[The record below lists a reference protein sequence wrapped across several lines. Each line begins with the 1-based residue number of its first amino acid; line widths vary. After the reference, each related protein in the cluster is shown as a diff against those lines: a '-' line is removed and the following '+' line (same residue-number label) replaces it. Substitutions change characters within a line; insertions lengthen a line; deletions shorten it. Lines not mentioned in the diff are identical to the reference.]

1 LAETGAGL
9 SVGVLGATGYAGAEL
24 TRLLLGHPRVS
35 VRFASSESQ
44 AGQPLAAV
52 VPSLRYEP
60 AAAALTLGRAADLP
74 EVDVAFCCLPTGSL
88 PAVLREL
95 AGKAKRVVNLAGDF
109 RLRDAA
115 QQARHYPA
123 AAEVADLAADFAY
136 WVPDLQ
142 PVPEARLVNLPGC
155 MAVATIYALY
165 PLLLE
170 GLVEPE
176 VAVQAATGSSG
187 GGKNAREAHAER
199 AGNVRVHKLHGHR
212 HGPEVTQAVA
222 DLTGVRVDLQFSTV
236 SLDVSRGIMAT
247 AFFRLLPGVEPTAV
261 RRAYTL
267 AYKGKPFVRS
277 RPASPKFPTDL
288 PMLSSVVGSNV
299 AEVAAAARGRWC
311 VTVTALDNLLKGA
324 AGQAVQ
330 AMNLLHGFAETAG
343 LPLSGRWV

>member
-1 LAETGAGL
+1 MAELLRAA
-9 SVGVLGATGYAGAEL
+9 VLGATGYSGAEL
-24 TRLLLGHPRVS
+24 TRMLLGHPDVE
-35 VRFASSESQ
+35 VAYVSSESQ
-44 AGQPLAAV
+44 AGQPIARV

-60 AAAALTLGRAADLP
+60 GAATLTLGPAAELP
-74 EVDVAFCCLPTGSL
+74 PVDVVFCCLPTGSL

-95 AGKAKRVVNLAGDF
+95 TGKAKRVINLAGDF

-115 QQARHYPA
+115 EQAKHYPQA
-123 AAEVADLAADFAY
+123 AAVADLAADFAY

-142 PVPEARLVNLPGC
+142 PVPESRLVNLPGC

-165 PLLLE
+165 PLLRE

-176 VAVQAATGSSG
+176 IAVQAATGSSG
-187 GGKNAREAHAER
+187 GGKGAREPHAER
-199 AGNVRVHKLHGHR
+199 AGNLRVHKLHGHR
-212 HGPEVTQAVA
+212 HGPEIAQAVRR
-222 DLTGVRVDLQFSTV
+222 LTGVEVDLQFSTL
-236 SLDVSRGIMAT
+236 SLDVSRGIMST

-267 AYKGKPFVRS
+267 AYKGKPFVHVRQ
-277 RPASPKFPTDL
+277 ASPRFPTDL

-330 AMNLLHGFAETAG
+330 AMNLLHGLPEVAG
-343 LPLSGRWV
+343 LPRSGRWV

>member
-1 LAETGAGL
+1 LAELLTA
-9 SVGVLGATGYAGAEL
+9 GVLGATGYAGAEL
-24 TRLLLGHPRVS
+24 TRLLLAHPDVQ
-35 VRFASSESQ
+35 VTYVSSEIQ
-44 AGQPLAAV
+44 AGQPLARV
-52 VPSLRYEP
+52 VPSVRYEP
-60 AAAALTLGRAADLP
+60 RAADLILGP
-74 EVDVAFCCLPTGSL
+74 AASLPPVDVVFCCLPTGSL
-88 PAVLREL
+88 PSVLRDL
-95 AGKAKRVVNLAGDF
+95 TGKAKRVINLAGDF

-115 QQARHYPA
+115 QRNRHYPQ
-123 AAEVADLAADFAY
+123 AAEVADIAADFAY
-136 WVPDLQ
+136 FVPDLH

-165 PLLLE
+165 PLLRE

-176 VAVQAATGSSG
+176 IAVQAATGSSG
-187 GGKNAREAHAER
+187 AGKNAREAHAER

-212 HGPEVTQAVA
+212 HGPEVVQALA
-222 DLTGVRVDLQFSTV
+222 DLTGAAVDLQLSTV

-247 AFFRLLPGVEPTAV
+247 AFFRLRPGVEPTAV
-261 RRAYTL
+261 KRAYTL
-267 AYKGKPFVRS
+267 AYKGKPFVRN
-277 RPASPKFPTDL
+277 RAASPKFPTDL

-330 AMNLLHGFAETAG
+330 AMNLLYGLPETAG